1 MTNTP
6 NLGVTPGGR
15 HKWVDSPHGR
25 IRKPIEFKPSVLDAM
40 HIGKQHEKPAPPII
54 TSEDMRRMNPPKPPL
69 LERAVAKVLK
79 GVFKL
84 LGS

>member
-15 HKWVDSPHGR
+15 HKWVDSPYGR
-25 IRKPIEFKPSVLDAM
+25 IRKPVEYKPSTLDLLRT
-40 HIGKQHEKPAPPII
+40 KPPAPPII
-54 TSEDMRRMNPPKPPL
+54 TSEDMRRMNPPKPSII
-69 LERAVAKVLK
+69 EKVVGWCLK
-79 GVFKL
+79 QVFKL